1 MDLREGPMRSLN
13 HRQVFIDTLRLY
25 FAPLVGA
32 IRGAISEVKAVESS
46 IAARKSLELR
56 SGHEASSTAEPPNP
70 GVELK

>member
-1 MDLREGPMRSLN
+1 MRSLN
-13 HRQVFIDTLRLY
+13 HRQVFIDTVPLY

-46 IAARKSLELR
+46 IAAPKSLEHR

-70 GVELK
+70 GVDLK